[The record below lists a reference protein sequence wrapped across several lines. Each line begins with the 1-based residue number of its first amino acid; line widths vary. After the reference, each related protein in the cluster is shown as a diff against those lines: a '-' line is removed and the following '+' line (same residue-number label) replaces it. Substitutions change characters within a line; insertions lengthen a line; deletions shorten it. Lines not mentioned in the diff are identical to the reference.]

1 MISRVKMWMLKKI
14 DEAKRRGAKGRFVEK
29 RFVGRKRGLKEY
41 RFKEIDVEVKR
52 VCLR

>member
-1 MISRVKMWMLKKI
+1 MLKKI
-14 DEAKRRGAKGRFVEK
+14 DEAKGRFVEK

-41 RFKEIDVEVKR
+41 RFKEIDLEVKR